1 MTRTYKQK
9 KKELVGTTVE
19 KSPRKSLRRVGADS
33 VVSQASSSLTG
44 PGRESHRRVG
54 GGDGA
59 RDSRRGDEGLGGG
72 GNGGRLGGEFED
84 LEGDPEFG
92 CEVDAYTQKNP
103 EKQKMKMLLD
113 MVSVTQWYVM
123 E

>member
-1 MTRTYKQK
+1 MTRTTSKKQ
-9 KKELVGTTVE
+9 ELVGTTVE

-54 GGDGA
+54 GDGA

-72 GNGGRLGGEFED
+72 ENGGRLGGEFED

-113 MVSVTQWYVM
+113 MVSVTQWYVV